1 MMDDTQ
7 LLQEQVEIHRTGET
21 QQPEST
27 EAQESAQA
35 KPNIPE
41 QQQESSEHRN
51 FRSLREKSER
61 IARERDEALLRLQ
74 QYESQQQPEA
84 DLGENDLVEGKHL
97 KKSQGKV
104 ENKIKALEAKLVEA
118 QLRAEYPDIKTVL
131 SDENI
136 ALLKDQYPHLA
147 KTLGESNDLYSKA
160 VSAYTMIRKLGIHSD
175 PSPFDSDRATAMKNA
190 SKPRSVASVSA
201 QQGDTPLSR
210 ANAFAN
216 GLTPD
221 LKKQLHQE
229 MLDAIK
235 AR

>member
-7 LLQEQVEIHRTGET
+7 LLQEQSET

-35 KPNIPE
+35 KPNTPD
-41 QQQESSEHRN
+41 QQQESSEARN

-74 QYESQQQPEA
+74 QYESQQQQQPDA

-190 SKPRSVASVSA
+190 AKPRSVASVSA